1 MLWAIIWRIVKL
13 RVVALA
19 DIGVLTLGEF
29 LMIKAITQHHVVL
42 LNLVKLELI
51 CLLQLLELRRRRS
64 LSEKIAAYEV
74 VSYHRLA

>member
-29 LMIKAITQHHVVL
+29 LMIKAITKQHVVL

-64 LSEKIAAYEV
+64 LSEKIAWHEV
-74 VSYHRLA
+74 VVYHRLA